1 MAVAVTEASPRVLV
15 ISADKLG
22 SELAGVSIRA
32 YELARQLAAHADV
45 TLAGLETDSP
55 PPADVPSVTYELR
68 RPRALREHIERAD
81 VILAQPQWPVIARW
95 LRASSARVV
104 YDLLTPEPFEVLEYL
119 APRPRARRVVL
130 DLTLDRIL
138 GALHTGDRF
147 ICAGEKQRDLWVG
160 TLLAERLV
168 TPELHDA
175 DPTLRSLI
183 DTVPFGAP
191 SEPPEPPAG
200 SPIRERF
207 PAIREGDDILLWS
220 GGIWNWLDAETA
232 IRAAG
237 TLSERRPGTRLV
249 FMAASGAGPAK
260 EATQRA
266 KALARE
272 LGLMDEVVFF
282 NDGWV
287 PYDQRGGW
295 LLDAD
300 CALSTHVEHLETRF
314 AFRTRMLDCF
324 WAGLPI
330 VCTRGDELA
339 DRVDRDGLGET
350 VPPADPEEAA
360 AAVERVLDNGR
371 EAYADALRAAWGDFT
386 WSRVSEPLVRFVT
399 EPGADRAQRPRR
411 RPLHA
416 GRDTAFRAAMG
427 TLNTLGVKR
436 TPFL

>member
-1 MAVAVTEASPRVLV
+1 M
-15 ISADKLG
+15 
-22 SELAGVSIRA
+22 
-32 YELARQLAAHADV
+32 
-45 TLAGLETDSP
+45 
-55 PPADVPSVTYELR
+55 
-68 RPRALREHIERAD
+68 
-81 VILAQPQWPVIARW
+81 
-95 LRASSARVV
+95 
-104 YDLLTPEPFEVLEYL
+104 
-119 APRPRARRVVL
+119 

-138 GALHTGDRF
+138 GALHTGHRF

-160 TLLAERLV
+160 TMLAERLV

-191 SEPPEPPAG
+191 AEPPEPAG
-200 SPIRERF
+200 TPIRRRF
-207 PAIREGDDILLWS
+207 PAIGEDDEILLWS
-220 GGIWNWLDAETA
+220 GGIWNWLDADTA

-237 TLSERRPGTRLV
+237 VLSERRPSARLV
-249 FMAASGAGPAK
+249 FMAASGAGPAR

-266 KALARE
+266 KELAGE
-272 LGLMDEVVFF
+272 LGLLDRVVFF

-287 PYDQRGGW
+287 PYDVRGGW
-295 LLDAD
+295 LLEAN
-300 CALSTHVEHLETRF
+300 CAVSTHVEHLETRF

-339 DRVDRDGLGET
+339 DRVERDDLGET
-350 VPPADPEEAA
+350 VPPADPERLASAA
-360 AAVERVLDNGR
+360 ERVLDSGR
-371 EAYADALRAAWGDFT
+371 EAYADALRAAWGDYT

-399 EPGADRAQRPRR
+399 EAAPRHGAGRRR
-411 RPLHA
+411 RPLQA

-427 TLNTLGVKR
+427 TLNTLRVNR